1 MSIPEPTV
9 KAVVILDQD
18 GQRLHAK
25 YYASEFAGADNAAK
39 QASFEQ
45 KLVRK
50 KKEAGSGHL
59 DANVMLLDGT
69 VSVFRTGA
77 DGTGLFVV
85 GSASENELVLASVVD
100 GLFEALSMLLPDSVE
115 KRTILENLEYL
126 FLLVDELVDGGII
139 LETDPRALASRVLM
153 KGSDGNTTPA
163 SELTIGQAM
172 GVVRE
177 QISKSFR

>member
-1 MSIPEPTV
+1 MFI
-9 KAVVILDQD
+9 
-18 GQRLHAK
+18 
-25 YYASEFAGADNAAK
+25 
-39 QASFEQ
+39 
-45 KLVRK
+45 
-50 KKEAGSGHL
+50 
-59 DANVMLLDGT
+59 
-69 VSVFRTGA
+69 
-77 DGTGLFVV
+77 V
-85 GSASENELVLASVVD
+85 GSPTENELVLASVVD
-100 GLFEALSMLLPDSVE
+100 GLYEALAMLLPDSVE

>member
-1 MSIPEPTV
+1 MAGSFASV
-9 KAVVILDQD
+9 KAVVVLDGD
-18 GQRLHAK
+18 GKRLHAK
-25 YYASEFAGADNAAK
+25 YYAPEFSGDNTSRQSQLEAK
-39 QASFEQ
+39 LIA
-45 KLVRK
+45 K
-50 KKEAGSGHL
+50 KRDAGSGHM

-77 DGTGLFVV
+77 DGTGVFVV
-85 GSASENELVLASVVD
+85 GSASENELVLAAVVD
-100 GLFEALSMLLPDSVE
+100 GLYDALAMLLPDSVE

-172 GVVRE
+172 GVVRD